1 MTLELKNI
9 LEKLLSKKNLDME
22 SAEKVMELI
31 MSGNATQ
38 AQVGALLVALRS
50 KGESFEEVAAFAKIM
65 RKFCN
70 QISPSIPRDK
80 FLIDTCGTGGDKAN
94 TFNISTIA
102 ALIIAGAEVHV
113 AKHGNRSVSSS
124 CGSADLLEGLGV
136 NITASPEIV
145 KKCIEEAG
153 IGFMFAPVFHP
164 AMKHAIGPRRELG
177 IRTVFNILG
186 PLTNPASAQGQILG
200 VFSPDLTEKMAQTL
214 NLLKVEKALVF
225 HGMPGL
231 DEISSV
237 GKTIVS
243 ELKDGKIKNYELN
256 VSDFGVKEA
265 NINDLAG
272 GTLEDNLK
280 IAINILKGEDS
291 PKSDIVVMNSAA
303 GLYVAGKVSDLKEGI
318 SLSKQ
323 VIEKGKPLE
332 RLRQL
337 VKVSGGDPDKLKSL
351 EESN

>member
-1 MTLELKNI
+1 MTLEMKNI
-9 LEKLLSKKNLDME
+9 LEILLAKKNLDME

-31 MSGNATQ
+31 MSGQITQ
-38 AQVGALLVALRS
+38 AQIGAFLVALRT
-50 KGESFEEVAAFAKIM
+50 KGETFQEIAAFARIM

-70 QISPSIPRDK
+70 QITPNIPKDQ

-94 TFNISTIA
+94 TFNVSTIA
-102 ALIIAGAEVHV
+102 ALIIAGADVYV

-124 CGSADLLEGLGV
+124 CGSADLLEGFGV
-136 NITASPEIV
+136 NISASPEIV

-186 PLTNPASAQGQILG
+186 PLTNPASAHGQILG
-200 VFSPDLTEKMAQTL
+200 VFSPELTEKMAQTL
-214 NLLKVEKALVF
+214 NMLKVKKALTF

-231 DEISSV
+231 DEISSI
-237 GKTIVS
+237 GKTIIS
-243 ELKDGKIKNYELN
+243 ELNDGKIKNYELD
-256 VSDFGVKEA
+256 VSDFGIKKA
-265 NINDLAG
+265 TLKDIDG

-280 IAINILKGEDS
+280 IALNVLNGESS
-291 PKSDIVVMNSAA
+291 PKSDIVLMNSGA
-303 GLYVAGKVSDLKEGI
+303 GLYIAGKANTMKEGI
-318 SLSKQ
+318 ALSKE

-332 RLRQL
+332 KLKQL
-337 VKVSGGDPDKLKSL
+337 INVSGGDL
-351 EESN
+351 EKFKALEG

>member
-1 MTLELKNI
+1 MTLEMKNI
-9 LEKLLSKKNLDME
+9 LELLISKKNLDVE
-22 SAEKVMELI
+22 SAERVMEII

-38 AQVGALLVALRS
+38 AQIGAFLVALRT
-50 KGESFEEVAAFAKIM
+50 KGESFEEIAAFARIM
-65 RKFCN
+65 RNFCN
-70 QISPSIPRDK
+70 QISPKIPKDQ

-94 TFNISTIA
+94 TFNVSTIA
-102 ALIIAGAEVHV
+102 ALIIAGAGVYV

-177 IRTVFNILG
+177 IRTIFNILG
-186 PLTNPASAQGQILG
+186 PLTNPASAHGQILG
-200 VFSPDLTEKMAQTL
+200 VFSPELTEKMAQTL
-214 NLLKVEKALVF
+214 NLLNVKKAMTF

-237 GKTIVS
+237 GKTIIS
-243 ELKDGKIKNYELN
+243 ELNNGNIKNYELD
-256 VSDFGVKEA
+256 VSDFGIKKSTLDD
-265 NINDLAG
+265 IKG

-280 IAINILKGEDS
+280 ITLNILKGESS
-291 PKSDIVVMNSAA
+291 PKTDIVLMNSAA
-303 GLYVAGKVSDLKEGI
+303 GLYIAGKVSSLEEGI
-318 SLSKQ
+318 SLSKEI
-323 VIEKGKPLE
+323 IEKEKPLE
-332 RLRQL
+332 KLKDL
-337 VKVSGGDPDKLKSL
+337 VNVSGGDLDKLKTL
-351 EESN
+351 EEKY